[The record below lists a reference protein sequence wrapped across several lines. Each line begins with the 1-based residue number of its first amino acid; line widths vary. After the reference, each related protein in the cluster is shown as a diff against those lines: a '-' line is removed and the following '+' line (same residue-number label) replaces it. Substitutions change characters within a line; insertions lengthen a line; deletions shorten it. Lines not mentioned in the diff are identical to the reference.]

1 MPYYFAY
8 GSNLSVTRVETDRL
22 KPEGVTLSSRRLGR
36 LDGYELVFNKPSA
49 YFIGAG
55 AGNIQR
61 NRAASIFGT
70 LNEMPEAGL
79 KILDKYENVA
89 SGQYERLTVS
99 VYDVANDSYV
109 EAVTYIAFNNLG
121 ADLRPRRGYL
131 AYLLEGR
138 DVLPADYVAQLR
150 SVPLYP
156 EITE

>member
-8 GSNLSVTRVETDRL
+8 GSNLSLTRLEADRL

-55 AGNIQR
+55 AGNIQK
-61 NRAASIFGT
+61 NPTASIFGT

-89 SGQYERLTVS
+89 SGQYERLTVP
-99 VYDVANDSYV
+99 VFDVANDCFV

-121 ADLRPRRGYL
+121 ADLRPRSGYL
-131 AYLLEGR
+131 AYLLEGS
-138 DVLPADYVAQLR
+138 DVLPAEYVAQLK
-150 SVPLYP
+150 SVPLCP
-156 EITE
+156 EIAE